1 MKLSLESAGD
11 VAMTFTKKTGR
22 QRMFACLQPAVIT
35 GMALCV
41 ANYSIDFLMDR
52 LGISGSKTIL
62 NDLAV
67 GILGALAVFFHL
79 STSYEKQNFENAK
92 GQIILIGEL
101 NLRIR
106 EALGVLATSALS
118 EDRFARLSGIDEAT
132 DRIDDILSEFTSQP
146 KPAAHHVL
154 SDPGRNR

>member
-11 VAMTFTKKTGR
+11 VAMTFTTKTGR
-22 QRMFACLQPAVIT
+22 QRMFARLQPAVIT

-41 ANYSIDFLMDR
+41 ANYSIDFVMDR
-52 LGISGSKTIL
+52 VGISGSKTIL

-67 GILGALAVFFHL
+67 GILGALAVFFYL
-79 STSYEKQNFENAK
+79 STSYERQNFENAK
-92 GQIILIGEL
+92 GRIILIGEL

-106 EALGVLATSALS
+106 EALGVLANSALS

-132 DRIDDILSEFTSQP
+132 DASTTSSP
-146 KPAAHHVL
+146 SSHLNRKPAAHHIM